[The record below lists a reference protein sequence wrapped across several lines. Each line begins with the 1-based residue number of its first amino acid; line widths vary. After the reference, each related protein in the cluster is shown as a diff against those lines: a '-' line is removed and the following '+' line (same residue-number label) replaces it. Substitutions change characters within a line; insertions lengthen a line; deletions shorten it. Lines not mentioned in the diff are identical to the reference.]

1 MTAAMIRRLCPL
13 LVTASIA
20 CAADAPP
27 KAPPAPAPKPLSS
40 KPSAPP
46 ATAPGVTDPAAADE
60 DYPLQ
65 GEFVGQMRDNPFA
78 IQVMAQGKG
87 QFDAVMCPGG
97 LPGAGWTRQPPVR
110 QRVSGRRD
118 GAGVRFSGNGWTASL
133 KPDEIQLLDFKGTG
147 IGTLQR
153 VHRTSPTLGQ
163 KPPGD
168 AVVLFE
174 GRDVKAF
181 KPGARMSP
189 DGLLMEGCTSLQ
201 EFGDCTLHLEFM
213 IAYMPEARG
222 QGRGN
227 SGVYLQGRYEVQVLD
242 SFGLNGENNE
252 CGGIYTVAK
261 PRVNMCLPPLE
272 WQTYDIDFQAPT
284 FDAEGKKT
292 DDAHLTVK
300 HNGVLIQDGVAVP
313 QPTASAILPKEAAKG
328 PLYLQD
334 HHNPVRFRNVWIIP
348 K

>member
-1 MTAAMIRRLCPL
+1 MTMIRRLCLL
-13 LVTASIA
+13 LVTASFA

-27 KAPPAPAPKPLSS
+27 KGPSVPPSKLPPPKAPAT
-40 KPSAPP
+40 PP
-46 ATAPGVTDPAAADE
+46 PQAATDPAAADE
-60 DYPLQ
+60 DFPLQ

-78 IQVMAQGKG
+78 IQVIALGKG

-97 LPGAGWTRQPPVR
+97 LPGAGWTRQPPAR
-110 QRVSGRRD
+110 QRVSGKRD
-118 GAGVRFSGNGWTASL
+118 GAGVRFSGNGWTANL
-133 KPDEIQLLDFKGTG
+133 KPEEIQLLDFKGTG
-147 IGTLQR
+147 IGTLRR

-163 KPPGD
+163 KPPAD

-174 GRDVKAF
+174 GKDVKAF
-181 KPGARMSP
+181 KPGARMTP
-189 DGLLMEGCTSLQ
+189 DGLLMEGATSLE

-213 IAYMPEARG
+213 LSYMPEARG
-222 QGRGN
+222 QARSN

-252 CGGIYTVAK
+252 CGGVYTVAK
-261 PRVNMCLPPLE
+261 PQVNMCLPPLE

-284 FDAEGKKT
+284 FDAGGKKT
-292 DDAHLTVK
+292 DDAHVTVK
-300 HNGVLIQDGVAVP
+300 HNGVLVQDGVAVP
-313 QPTASAILPKEAAKG
+313 QPTTAAILAKEAVKG